1 MPERLKGTRCKRVG
15 SRLRWFE
22 SIPVHHFPIF
32 DGRSGGA
39 GARVPVLGTKSS
51 VQNDIRAHTRSVGEG
66 GTRNASERRRCACPH
81 DILLHTHHVWLS
93 KPVLQDRPKVT
104 DLAAI
109 TRRHAAEV
117 VAAIWPD
124 RSDKWRTDREYWY
137 DMFIARTPYEV
148 VEDVPEDWM
157 VRLRLLRERL
167 IHDPLIDRLE
177 PED

>member
-1 MPERLKGTRCKRVG
+1 
-15 SRLRWFE
+15 
-22 SIPVHHFPIF
+22 
-32 DGRSGGA
+32 
-39 GARVPVLGTKSS
+39 
-51 VQNDIRAHTRSVGEG
+51 
-66 GTRNASERRRCACPH
+66 
-81 DILLHTHHVWLS
+81 LHTHHVWLS